1 MPVHSERWSLFLIF
15 FFMQLTF
22 FYIAMI
28 IVQQKWL
35 KLRIKLRMDKISRK
49 DTVISDNKE
58 KMSVLNIQ

>member
-1 MPVHSERWSLFLIF
+1 
-15 FFMQLTF
+15 MQLTF

>member
-1 MPVHSERWSLFLIF
+1 
-15 FFMQLTF
+15 
-22 FYIAMI
+22 MI